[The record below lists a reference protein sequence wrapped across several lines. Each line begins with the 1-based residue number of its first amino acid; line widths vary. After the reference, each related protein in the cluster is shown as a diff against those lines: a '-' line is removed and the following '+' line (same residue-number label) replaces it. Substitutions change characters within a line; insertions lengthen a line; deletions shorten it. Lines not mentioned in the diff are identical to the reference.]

1 MAAKTRRMRMYI
13 QKMMLHQ
20 KIMCLKKMHI
30 LKYLHGSAACS
41 DYIAKDI
48 QDILALKG
56 ADDSLLVHDV
66 LFLYIVKVLKLEFLE
81 CSLVCLIIP
90 VNS

>member
-1 MAAKTRRMRMYI
+1 MVI
-13 QKMMLHQ
+13 Q
-20 KIMCLKKMHI
+20 CLECLCDLVLVLTDNCDDIISAHHI

-56 ADDSLLVHDV
+56 ADDCLLVHDI